1 MAIKVGINGFGRI
14 GRSVLRAAKLIRKSD
29 FDFVAINDLTD
40 PEKLSTVLKYD
51 SVHGTYP
58 GEISISNGNLS
69 VDGDIIKMV
78 SERNPVDLPWGELDV
93 DFVIEATGLFRER
106 KQLEGHLDAGAKKVI
121 LTVPPKDDIDAT
133 IVLGVNDDTLTGEEK
148 IISNASCTTNCAATV
163 TKVIH
168 EAFDIKRG
176 FLSTIHAYTMDQKLL
191 DYPHKDMRRAR
202 AASLSIIPTST
213 GAAKTLG
220 VVLPSLAGKVDG
232 MSFRVPIPDG
242 SIVDLIFEVNKSTT
256 VEEINK
262 VMKEATEK
270 EMKGYI
276 EYTEDPIVS
285 VDIKG
290 NIHSAIFDSELTRAM
305 DPNFIKVS
313 AWYDNEMGYACR
325 VVDLISKIS
334 ELSGAAS

>member
-1 MAIKVGINGFGRI
+1 MAIKVAVNGFGRI
-14 GRSVLRAAKLIRKSD
+14 GRSVLRAAKLIRKAD

-58 GEISISNGNLS
+58 GEISIKDGNLS
-69 VDGDIIKMV
+69 VDGDVIRMV
-78 SERNPVDLPWGELDV
+78 SERKPADLPWGELEV
-93 DFVIEATGLFRER
+93 DFVIESTGLFRER
-106 KQLEGHLDAGAKKVI
+106 AQLEEHLNAGAKKVI

-133 IVLGVNDDTLTGEEK
+133 IVLGVNDDILTGDEK

-168 EAFDIKRG
+168 EAFNIKRG
-176 FLSTIHAYTMDQKLL
+176 FLRTSHAYTMDQKLL
-191 DYPHKDMRRAR
+191 DSPHKDMRRAR
-202 AASLSIIPTST
+202 AAVLSIIPTST

-220 VVLPSLAGKVDG
+220 VVLPTLAGKIDG

-242 SIVDLIFEVNKSTT
+242 SIVDLIFEIEKATT
-256 VEEINK
+256 VEEINR
-262 VMKEATEK
+262 VMKEATENGM
-270 EMKGYI
+270 EGLV
-276 EYTEDPIVS
+276 EYTTDPIVS

-290 NIHSAIFDSELTRAM
+290 NIHSAIFDAELTRAM
-305 DPNFIKVS
+305 DPNFIKIS

-325 VVDLISKIS
+325 VVDLILKMN
-334 ELSGAAS
+334 ELSKAAS

>member
-1 MAIKVGINGFGRI
+1 MAIKIGINGFGRI

-40 PEKLSTVLKYD
+40 AEKLSTVLKYD

-78 SERNPVDLPWGELDV
+78 SERNPADLPWGELDV

-106 KQLEGHLDAGAKKVI
+106 KQLEGHLNAGAKKVI

-176 FLSTIHAYTMDQKLL
+176 YLSTIHAYTMDQKLL

-202 AASLSIIPTST
+202 AAALSIIPTVT
-213 GAAKTLG
+213 GAAKTLVG
-220 VVLPSLAGKVDG
+220 VLPSLAVKIDG

-242 SIVDLIFEVNKSTT
+242 SIVDLIFEVNKPTT
-256 VEEINK
+256 VEEINR
-262 VMKEATEK
+262 VMKEATEND
-270 EMKGYI
+270 MMGYI

-285 VDIKG
+285 VDIQG
-290 NIHSAIFDSELTRAM
+290 NIHSAIFDSQLTRAM

>member
-1 MAIKVGINGFGRI
+1 MAIKIAINGFGRI
-14 GRSVLRAAKLIRKSD
+14 GRSVLRAAKLIRKAD
-29 FDFVAINDLTD
+29 FDFVAINDLAD

-51 SVHGTYP
+51 SVHGTYS
-58 GEISISNGNLS
+58 GEISIKDGNLS
-69 VDGDIIKMV
+69 VDGDVIRMV
-78 SERNPVDLPWGELDV
+78 SERKPADLPWGELGV
-93 DFVIEATGLFRER
+93 DFVIESTGLFRER
-106 KQLEGHLDAGAKKVI
+106 AQLEEHLNAGAKKVI

-133 IVLGVNDDTLTGEEK
+133 IVLGVNDDILTGEEK

-168 EAFDIKRG
+168 EAFNIKKG

-191 DYPHKDMRRAR
+191 DSPHKDMRRAR

-220 VVLPSLAGKVDG
+220 VVLPSLAGKIDG

-242 SIVDLIFEVNKSTT
+242 SIVDLIFVIEKAAT

-262 VMKEATEK
+262 VMKDAAENG
-270 EMKGYI
+270 MQGLVQ
-276 EYTEDPIVS
+276 YTEDPIVS

-290 NIHSAIFDSELTRAM
+290 NIHSAIFDAELTRAM

-325 VVDLISKIS
+325 VVDLITKLHS
-334 ELSGAAS
+334 LSAGSA

>member
-1 MAIKVGINGFGRI
+1 MAIKIGINGFGRI

-40 PEKLSTVLKYD
+40 AEKLSTVLKYD

-78 SERNPVDLPWGELDV
+78 SERNPADLPWGELDV

-176 FLSTIHAYTMDQKLL
+176 YLSTIHAYTMDQKLL

-220 VVLPSLAGKVDG
+220 VVLPSLAGKIDG

-256 VEEINK
+256 VEEINR

-325 VVDLISKIS
+325 VVDLISKMD